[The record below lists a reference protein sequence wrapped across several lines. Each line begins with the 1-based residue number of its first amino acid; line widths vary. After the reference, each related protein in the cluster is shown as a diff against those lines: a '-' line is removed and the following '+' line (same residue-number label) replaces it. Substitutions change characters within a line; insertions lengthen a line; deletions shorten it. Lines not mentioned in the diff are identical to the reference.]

1 MDLGE
6 INACS
11 PVLASSGFRRIF
23 VLQVG
28 CMRIMPIYCMDLYI
42 AQHRYK
48 SFFILSQLLVFSPPI
63 KTVITFMYP
72 AAHPQH
78 MLIIFNT
85 RDAHPHA
92 NLFLQ
97 HNSIQTH

>member
-28 CMRIMPIYCMDLYI
+28 CMHIMPHMPIYCMDLYI
-42 AQHRYK
+42 AQHRCK

-72 AAHPQH
+72 QS
-78 MLIIFNT
+78 L
-85 RDAHPHA
+85 
-92 NLFLQ
+92 
-97 HNSIQTH
+97 